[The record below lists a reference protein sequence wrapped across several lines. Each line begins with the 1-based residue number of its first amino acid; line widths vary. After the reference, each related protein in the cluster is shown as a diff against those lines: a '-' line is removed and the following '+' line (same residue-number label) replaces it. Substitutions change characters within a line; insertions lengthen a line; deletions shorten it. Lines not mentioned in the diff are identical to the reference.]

1 MSYTKFVVI
10 LILVTSTIGCA
21 SAPPATTKEIV
32 PTVATQSNVNDPKGN
47 PLIANGTATVV
58 VRETA
63 TETERTYQSAMSR
76 EQAKLEIELA
86 RLQAEVEVARAK
98 AHASAEKAKARAANP
113 CGSWFMAPSYCYG
126 YSNLYGGGY
135 YGGSGGVNRISGSGS
150 AYRAPAPPRGSAGG
164 NKNFGGGNSGSTGG
178 TSGGNTGGGS
188 NTGGAH

>member
-1 MSYTKFVVI
+1 MNHKYIVI
-10 LILVTSTIGCA
+10 LILTIFAIGCA
-21 SAPPATTKEIV
+21 SAPPATTLV
-32 PTVATQSNVNDPKGN
+32 PTVATRSQVNSPDG
-47 PLIANGTATVV
+47 LIVADGEATVV

-86 RLQAEVEVARAK
+86 RLQAEVEMARAK

-126 YSNLYGGGY
+126 YSNLYSGGGY
-135 YGGSGGVNRISGSGS
+135 YGGGVNRISGSGP

-164 NKNFGGGNSGSTGG
+164 NRNFGGNSGFTGG

-188 NTGGAH
+188 NTGGVH